1 MRLCMILGE
10 ELEKVFQSVHEPGW
24 PYWANFR
31 LLGDC
36 FLGQFYEKYSSRQ
49 KCRLLFSKI
58 KVIYILFMARNGI
71 GYVLSVFFTNSSGR
85 PATNLGMLQRLAAI
99 EGILQTNLIFT
110 GKKYFWSTSNLRPYS
125 RRNTYQGSMLWFCKC
140 FFLPKSQFDAQ
151 HVCRL
156 VEQFIQVKN
165 NIAFSENCKFFLW
178 ILRRWPLG
186 WKCWFCTL

>member
-1 MRLCMILGE
+1 MILGE

-110 GKKYFWSTSNLRPYS
+110 GKNTSGPPLTCDLTVVATHIRGQCYDFVNVF
-125 RRNTYQGSMLWFCKC
+125 FCQKASLTHNM
-140 FFLPKSQFDAQ
+140 F
-151 HVCRL
+151 V
-156 VEQFIQVKN
+156 
-165 NIAFSENCKFFLW
+165 
-178 ILRRWPLG
+178 G
-186 WKCWFCTL
+186 W